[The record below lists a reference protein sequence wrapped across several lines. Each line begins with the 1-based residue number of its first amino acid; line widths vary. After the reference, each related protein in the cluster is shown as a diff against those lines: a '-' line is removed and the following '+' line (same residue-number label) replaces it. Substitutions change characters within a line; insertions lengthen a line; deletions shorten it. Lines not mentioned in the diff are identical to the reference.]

1 MGVGLS
7 DYRAA
12 LDFLVART
20 TGKDRLGL
28 ERTQAVLRALG
39 DPHLALRTFH
49 VAGTNGKGSVVA
61 TLTALLR
68 ARGLRV
74 GSYTSP
80 HLVDFRERI
89 LVDGAPVSEAALVE
103 FVQRWTPEVERLGA
117 SFFEATTAFAFQALA
132 AARVDVAIIEVGL
145 GGRLDSTNVITPIVA
160 GVTSIGLDHQEFLGE
175 TKEEI
180 AGEKAGIFKPGVPAA
195 IGELDPA
202 IRALLARHARERG
215 ASAVRVMPD
224 ECRVE
229 RIDVDHTGTSFSL
242 TNARGETARLHTPLA
257 GRHQAHNAALAL
269 TMLDAAGDDWRVP
282 LAEAAGSLPG
292 VRLPGRFQEHGKFI
306 FDVAH
311 NADGMAVLGLT
322 LEAVAPPTPVV
333 ALLNVLTDKDWRSMM
348 TTLAPRVDRF
358 VLTLAPTSP
367 DSRAWDPA
375 AAHAFA
381 MERGWAATLQPDFD
395 RALALADGLG
405 ATVLVTGSFHTVGDA
420 MLRLRVS
427 PLAR

>member
-1 MGVGLS
+1 MGVGLTG
-7 DYRAA
+7 YRAA

-28 ERTQAVLRALG
+28 ERTQSVLRALG

-61 TLTALLR
+61 TLEALLR

-74 GSYTSP
+74 GKYTSP
-80 HLVDFRERI
+80 HLVEFGERI
-89 LVDGAPVSEAALVE
+89 LVDGVPVSEAALVA
-103 FVQRWTPEVERLGA
+103 FVERWTPEIERLGA
-117 SFFEATTAFAFQALA
+117 SFFEATTGFAFQVLA
-132 AARVDVAIIEVGL
+132 DAKVDVAIIEVGL

-180 AGEKAGIFKPGVPAA
+180 ALEKAGIFKPGVPAA

-202 IRALLARHARERG
+202 IRALLAQRARALG
-215 ASAVRVMPD
+215 ATAVRVMAD
-224 ECRVE
+224 ECRVDG
-229 RIDVDHTGTSFSL
+229 IVVDHTGTSFTL
-242 TNARGETARLHTPLA
+242 TNGRGETARLHTPLA
-257 GRHQAHNAALAL
+257 GRHQAHNASLAL
-269 TMLDAAGDDWRVP
+269 TMLDAAGDEWRVP
-282 LAEAAGSLPG
+282 LAQAAVSLRG

-311 NADGMAVLGLT
+311 NADGMAVLGQT
-322 LEAVAPPTPVV
+322 LEAVASPRPIV
-333 ALLNVLTDKDWRSMM
+333 ALLNVLTDKDWKSMM
-348 TTLAPRVDRF
+348 TTLAPRVDHF

-367 DSRAWDPA
+367 ESRAWDPA
-375 AAHAFA
+375 AAQAFA
-381 MERGWAATLQPDFD
+381 AANGWTATMEPDFD
-395 RALALADGLG
+395 RALALADRLG
-405 ATVLVTGSFHTVGDA
+405 STVLVTGSFHTVGDA
-420 MLRLRVS
+420 MLRLRVN

>member
-1 MGVGLS
+1 MGVGLT

-39 DPHLALRTFH
+39 DPHVALRTFH

-61 TLTALLR
+61 TLEALLS

-74 GSYTSP
+74 GKYTSP

-89 LVDGAPVSEAALVE
+89 LIDGEPVSEAALVE
-103 FVQRWTPEVERLGA
+103 FVERWTPEIVRIGA
-117 SFFEATTAFAFQALA
+117 SFFEATTGFAFQALA
-132 AARVDVAIIEVGL
+132 AAQVDVAIIEVGL
-145 GGRLDSTNVITPIVA
+145 GGRLDSTNVITPLVA

-180 AGEKAGIFKPGVPAA
+180 AGEKAGIFKRGVPAA

-202 IRALLARHARERG
+202 IRALLARHAHALG
-215 ASAVRVMPD
+215 ASAVRVMAD
-224 ECRVE
+224 DCRVE
-229 RIDVDHTGTSFSL
+229 GIEVDHTGTGFSL
-242 TNARGETARLHTPLA
+242 ANARGETARLHTPLA

-282 LAEAAGSLPG
+282 LDEAAVSLRG

-311 NADGMAVLGLT
+311 NADGMAVLGQT
-322 LEAVAPPTPVV
+322 LDAVAPRKPVV
-333 ALLNVLTDKDWRSMM
+333 ALFNVLTDKDWRSMM
-348 TTLAPRVDRF
+348 TTLAPCVQHF

-375 AAHAFA
+375 VAHAFA
-381 MERGWAATLQPDFD
+381 VAHGWAATLERDFG
-395 RALALADGLG
+395 RALALADRLG
-405 ATVLVTGSFHTVGDA
+405 STVLVTGSFHTVGDA
-420 MLRLRVS
+420 MLRLRVN